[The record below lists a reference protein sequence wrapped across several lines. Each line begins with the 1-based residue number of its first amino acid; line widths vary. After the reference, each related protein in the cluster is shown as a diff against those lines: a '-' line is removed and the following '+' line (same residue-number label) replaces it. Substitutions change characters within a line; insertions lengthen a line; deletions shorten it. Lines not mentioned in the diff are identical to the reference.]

1 MANTDKLA
9 EVTALL
15 VERDQEFRPF
25 ELAKVIS
32 DEEEPYW
39 PLEDLKR
46 LLGYGETES
55 ISKAVDRAK
64 IAADK
69 AGISIREHF
78 RDGSLFGRPDKV
90 YVSKYAAV
98 MIAINADP
106 NKLPVA
112 IAQNYF
118 ALQVDR
124 QRLED
129 EKRIKARFD
138 VATENNKLQGVAAD
152 VGVSDFKKF
161 NGVGVSALYGNL
173 NVGQIQAKKGL
184 RSGQHYLDFA
194 GSEEL
199 AANLFRITQ
208 TAAALRRQQ
217 SKNEVVAC
225 DTHQRVSAGVRA
237 AIVNAGNT
245 PPELLPPAETK
256 IDKVA
261 TAVKK
266 RLRSPE

>member
-9 EVTALL
+9 EVTALIA
-15 VERDQEFRPF
+15 ERDQDFRPF
-25 ELAKVIS
+25 ELAKVS
-32 DEEEPYW
+32 TDHDEPYW
-39 PLEDLKR
+39 PLDELKR
-46 LLGYGETES
+46 LLGYEESES

-64 IAADK
+64 ISADK
-69 AGISIREHF
+69 AGISIKEHF
-78 RDGSLFGRPDKV
+78 REGSLFDRPGEMF
-90 YVSKYAAV
+90 VSKYAAV

-106 NKLPVA
+106 NKTPVA

-129 EKRIKARFD
+129 EKRIKTRFD

-161 NGVGVSALYGNL
+161 NGVGVSALYGGL
-173 NVGQIQAKKGL
+173 SVGQIQARKGL
-184 RSGQHYLDFA
+184 GNGQHYLDFA

-208 TAAALRRQQ
+208 TAAALRRQE
-217 SKNEVVAC
+217 SKNETTACNTHKRVA
-225 DTHQRVSAGVRA
+225 AGVRDV
-237 AIVNAGNT
+237 IIKAGNA
-245 PPELLPPAETK
+245 PPERLPPAETK
-256 IDKVA
+256 IDKLA

-266 RLRSPE
+266 KLNANE